1 MQRPRR
7 SSSSIFTSATARR
20 PGRSASS
27 KASSDSPWGRRSC
40 GIGTPPYETGCRT
53 RRCSTSGSAAAQ
65 LPTSARRSRL
75 PADGRRCSS
84 TDAGLGRNC
93 MQRSSRRRVVINTD
107 AKNEADDQFAIVHA
121 LLSPSLEVRGLIAA
135 HFGTSRSNRSME
147 ESREEIDLLLDLLG
161 VEHHVTVANGAPA
174 AISNEQTPM
183 DSAGAQLIIAESK
196 LATAQ
201 EPLFVAFLGPL
212 TDMASAILLDPGIVQ
227 RDLVVIWIG
236 GVGYGGVETYPGV
249 EFNLGNDIAAA
260 NVVFDS
266 GITVWQVPSNVYSQV
281 SVSYTELEEKIGGT
295 SKLADYLI
303 NQMIEWNRIYWPEPI
318 ESRSLGDS
326 PAISLLL
333 YPRGGN
339 FRIVRAPRFGQE
351 GHYLPG
357 SRHPIRVVESVDV
370 RFLLE
375 DMFAK
380 IRKFGREAV

>member
-1 MQRPRR
+1 MKP
-7 SSSSIFTSATARR
+7 S
-20 PGRSASS
+20 
-27 KASSDSPWGRRSC
+27 
-40 GIGTPPYETGCRT
+40 
-53 RRCSTSGSAAAQ
+53 
-65 LPTSARRSRL
+65 
-75 PADGRRCSS
+75 
-84 TDAGLGRNC
+84 N
-93 MQRSSRRRVVINTD
+93 RRRVIIDTD

-121 LLSPSLEVRGLIAA
+121 LLSTSLTVRGLIAA
-135 HFGTSRSNRSME
+135 HFGTSRSDRSME
-147 ESREEIDLLLDLLG
+147 ESREEIDLLL
-161 VEHHVTVANGAPA
+161 EHMGLEQQVTVANGAPSG
-174 AISNEQTPM
+174 IPDEETPR

-196 LATAQ
+196 LASPDD
-201 EPLFVAFLGPL
+201 PLFVAFLGPL
-212 TDMASAILLDPGIVQ
+212 TDMASAVLLDPSLVD
-227 RDLVVIWIG
+227 RDVVVIWIG

-249 EFNLGNDIAAA
+249 EFNLRNDIAAA
-260 NVVFDS
+260 NVVYDS

-303 NQMIEWNRIYWPEPI
+303 NQTVEWNRTYWPEPI

-339 FRIVRAPRFGQE
+339 FRIVPAPRFGQE

-357 SRHPIRVVESVDV
+357 SGHPIRVVESVDV

-380 IRKFGREAV
+380 IRKFGREVA

>member
-1 MQRPRR
+1 MEPR
-7 SSSSIFTSATARR
+7 
-20 PGRSASS
+20 
-27 KASSDSPWGRRSC
+27 
-40 GIGTPPYETGCRT
+40 
-53 RRCSTSGSAAAQ
+53 
-65 LPTSARRSRL
+65 
-75 PADGRRCSS
+75 
-84 TDAGLGRNC
+84 
-93 MQRSSRRRVVINTD
+93 SRRRVIIDTD

-147 ESREEIDLLLDLLG
+147 ESREEIDLLLDLMGLRQ
-161 VEHHVTVANGAPA
+161 VMVANGASTGIPD
-174 AISNEQTPM
+174 ERTPL

-196 LATAQ
+196 LATAA

-212 TDMASAILLDPGIVQ
+212 TDMASAILLDPDIVE
-227 RDLVVIWIG
+227 RDIVVIWIG

-249 EFNLGNDIAAA
+249 EFNLRNDIAAA
-260 NVVFDS
+260 NVVFAS
-266 GITVWQVPSNVYSQV
+266 GIAVWQVPSNVYSQV

-303 NQMIEWNRIYWPEPI
+303 SQMVEWNSTYWPEPI

-326 PAISLLL
+326 PAISLML

-339 FRIVRAPRFGQE
+339 FRVVPAPRFGQE

-357 SRHPIRVVESVDV
+357 SGHPVRVVEAVDV

-380 IRKFGREAV
+380 IRKFGREAA